1 MENNTFWIRFRGV
14 RGGYAMPGP
23 TTIQYGGNTT
33 CLEVHAG
40 PHLIIIDGGTGVIG
54 LGQDIMAAHRETDH
68 SVNLPLLL
76 THVHN
81 DHIQGLPL
89 FRPAMSAQCQL
100 HIFGPEPT
108 NGLSLEE
115 TLHRIMRPPLSPIS
129 QQDVLSRRYYTHITH
144 GARILLVDPNEA
156 PKHVEAH
163 EIQKHTPEN
172 SAVVDVHHSYAH
184 PQQGVLVFRVSYHEH
199 SFVFATDV
207 EGYIGQ
213 DQRLIHFAQNTD
225 LLVHDAEY
233 DEHEYAQ
240 SSVVKQGWGHST
252 WRMATDVAN
261 AAQVGRLILTHHSP
275 FHDDEYLAGM
285 EKKAQA
291 VFPNAEMAQEGKIIN
306 ITPT

>member
-1 MENNTFWIRFRGV
+1 MENSEFWIRFRGV

-23 TTIQYGGNTT
+23 TTIKYGGNTT

-40 PHLIIIDGGTGVIG
+40 PHLLIIDGGSGVIG
-54 LGQDIMAAHRETDH
+54 LGQDIMAAHRETEH

-89 FRPAMSAQCQL
+89 FRPAMSDKCQL
-100 HIFGPEPT
+100 YIFGPEPS

-144 GARILLVDPNEA
+144 GARILLTAPGKA

-163 EIQKHTPEN
+163 KIEQHISKDN
-172 SAVVDVHHSYAH
+172 VVIDVHHSYAH
-184 PQQGVLVFRVSYHEH
+184 PQQGVLVFRISYHERN
-199 SFVFATDV
+199 FVFATDV
-207 EGYIGQ
+207 EGYIDH
-213 DQRLIHFAQNTD
+213 DQRLIRFARNTD
-225 LLVHDAEY
+225 LLIHDAEY

-240 SSVVKQGWGHST
+240 GSVVKQGWGHST
-252 WRMATDVAN
+252 WRMATTVAE

-275 FHDDEYLAGM
+275 FHDDEYLASM
-285 EKKAQA
+285 EKKAQT
-291 VFPNAEMAQEGKIIN
+291 VFPNTQIAQEGKIIDVS
-306 ITPT
+306 PQ